1 MKEFKLKEVI
11 IKFDYFHQAY
21 FQEAKLDVNLIIVN
35 WERFSHTLNYITAR
49 NSVEDTGVR
58 VATLIDVIIENTKV
72 RLDDISLIGFSLG
85 AHIAGHGNFKYSLIL
100 Y

>member
-1 MKEFKLKEVI
+1 M
-11 IKFDYFHQAY
+11 
-21 FQEAKLDVNLIIVN
+21 IIVN

-72 RLDDISLIGFSLG
+72 QLDDISLVGFSLG
-85 AHIAGHGNFKYSLIL
+85 AHIAGHGKFNNNNR
-100 Y
+100 